1 MRSELVRDLALVYQ
15 CRLQMIGLDK
25 LLWVSAICM
34 LLCYWTDL
42 SMGSDTQPELNTHG
56 TWWQRLK
63 NGMERARWPR
73 IKPVQESPATI
84 QSRRELWQG
93 ISRATL
99 L

>member
-1 MRSELVRDLALVYQ
+1 MRSELTRDLALVDQ

-34 LLCYWTDL
+34 LLCWCTDL
-42 SMGSDTQPELNTHG
+42 SMGSDAQPELNTHE